1 MLEALDVLHEVHG
14 LPAFPLPDELAG
26 VYGGSLGFPQP
37 RLFANFVSSL
47 DGVVA
52 IPGVPASTKLISD
65 RSDLDR
71 FVMGLLRACADCL
84 VMGASTFRGSSEARW
99 TPGSI
104 YPPAEAP
111 YAELR
116 RGLGR
121 SEGPELAVVTRSGSL
136 DPDYPALEAGAL
148 VFTTR
153 RGAERLTGALPPAS
167 TVVALGDDVDP
178 KAIVENL
185 RERGHR
191 LILSEGGPTF
201 LGSLLDDALVER
213 ALPHALAPRGRPVG
227 RRGTPLARRAD
238 APPPRS
244 PAGRP
249 AAQRAAR
256 RLTPF
261 SALRARARLGSS

>member
-1 MLEALDVLHEVHG
+1 MLEPLEVLHEANG
-14 LPAFPLPDELAG
+14 LQAFPLPDELAG

-65 RSDLDR
+65 KSDLDR

-104 YPPAEAP
+104 YPPAEEP

-116 RGLGR
+116 RALGR
-121 SEGPELAVVTRSGSL
+121 VEGPELAVVTRSGSL
-136 DPDYPALEAGAL
+136 DPGYPALEAGAL

-153 RGAERLTGALPPAS
+153 SGAERLTGTLPAAS
-167 TVVALGDDVDP
+167 TVVALGDDADL
-178 KAIVENL
+178 KAMVENL

-201 LGSLLDDALVER
+201 LGSLLDDALVDE
-213 ALPHALAPRGRPVG
+213 LFL
-227 RRGTPLARRAD
+227 TLSPLVAG
-238 APPPRS
+238 RS
-244 PAGRP
+244 PAEERLSLVERTP
-249 AAQRAAR
+249 FLPDR
-256 RLTPF
+256 RLAGRLLSVRRGGSHLF
-261 SALRARARLGSS
+261 LRYELERD